1 MLMQIYAHVTGREI
15 LLSGTSQAC
24 AFGSAVL
31 GSVNEQGYASLAE
44 AAERL
49 KQVKDI
55 VYRPISDNKAAYD
68 ELYSEYYTL
77 SEYFAK
83 SESRVMEILKKY
95 K

>member
-1 MLMQIYAHVTGREI
+1 MALVVL
-15 LLSGTSQAC
+15 LLSDHNDLKVVG
-24 AFGSAVL
+24 G
-31 GSVNEQGYASLAE
+31 G
-44 AAERL
+44 ERL

-83 SESRVMEILKKY
+83 WNTHLARMKKR
-95 K
+95 

>member
-1 MLMQIYAHVTGREI
+1 MGV
-15 LLSGTSQAC
+15 
-24 AFGSAVL
+24 GSAVL
-31 GSVNEQGYASLAE
+31 GSVNENGYSSLAE
-44 AAERL
+44 ASEKL

-55 VYRPISDNKAAYD
+55 VYRPIAENKAVYD
-68 ELYSEYYTL
+68 TLYGEYYTL

>member
-1 MLMQIYAHVTGREI
+1 MALVVL
-15 LLSGTSQAC
+15 LLSDHNDLKVVG
-24 AFGSAVL
+24 G
-31 GSVNEQGYASLAE
+31 G
-44 AAERL
+44 ERL
-49 KQVKDI
+49 KQIKDI
-55 VYRPISDNKAAYD
+55 VYRPISDNKATYD